1 MKIGYI
7 RVSTEEQKIERQKT
21 LLNAV
26 NPEKLFIDCCS
37 GKTMDRPELQAML
50 AFIREGDT
58 VIVESYS
65 RLARSL
71 IDLIK
76 IVDIIKNR
84 GAEFYSI
91 KENSDTSTPAGKL
104 IFNIFGALYE
114 FERECLLERQKE
126 GILEAKKQGKYRGRQ
141 KKDIDDDL
149 FRKLYSE
156 WKQGRI
162 TAVYFMDKIGLAH
175 ATFYRYIK
183 NHEKNN
189 RLT

>member
-7 RVSTEEQKIERQKT
+7 RISTEEQKIERQKT
-21 LLNAV
+21 LLESV
-26 NPEKLFIDCCS
+26 NPEKIFIDVCS
-37 GKTMDRPELQAML
+37 GKTLERPQLKSML
-50 AFIREGDT
+50 SFIREGDV

-76 IVDIIKNR
+76 IVDIIKNK

-126 GILEAKKQGKYRGRQ
+126 GIVEAKKAGKYRGR
-141 KKDIDDDL
+141 KPKSINVDL
-149 FRKLYSE
+149 FNKLYSE
-156 WKQGRI
+156 WKQGQI
-162 TAVYFMDKIGLAH
+162 TAVFFMEKICLSP
-175 ATFYRYIK
+175 ATFYRKIK
-183 NHEKNN
+183 EYENKG
-189 RLT
+189 LSF

>member
-7 RVSTEEQKIERQKT
+7 RISTEEQKIERQKT
-21 LLNAV
+21 LLESV
-26 NPEKLFIDCCS
+26 NPEKIFIDVCS
-37 GKTMDRPELQAML
+37 GKTLERPQLKSML
-50 AFIREGDT
+50 SFIREGDV

-76 IVDIIKNR
+76 IVDIIKNK

-91 KENSDTSTPAGKL
+91 KENSDTSTAAGKL

-126 GILEAKKQGKYRGRQ
+126 GIAEAKKAGKYRGR
-141 KKDIDDDL
+141 KPKGINLDL
-149 FRKLYSE
+149 FNRLYSE
-156 WKQGRI
+156 WKQGQI
-162 TAVYFMDKIGLAH
+162 TAVYFMEKICLSP
-175 ATFYRYIK
+175 ATFYRKIK
-183 NHEKNN
+183 EYEKKG
-189 RLT
+189 LSF